1 MGSRFGL
8 TWWLLLCAKTFCC
21 SHRLQQELELQQHSL
36 QLLGER
42 MAGSEGHQ
50 LAQALADTEGELKAA
65 QEQAAAAADKK
76 KEMVALAKVNA
87 MSCVRMRV
95 CVAGGDGAELHTC
108 AIL

>member
-1 MGSRFGL
+1 MG
-8 TWWLLLCAKTFCC
+8 AKPAAP
-21 SHRLQQELELQQHSL
+21 RLQQELELHHHSL

-65 QEQAAAAADKK
+65 HEQAAAAADKK

-87 MSCVRMRV
+87 MSGVCMRV
-95 CVAGGDGAELHTC
+95 CRGRQGGDGGAAHVCNTV
-108 AIL
+108 ATAVTG